1 MWSKVI
7 VRFFSLADTLYF
19 WMNGDFEKEESTHGE
34 PNLDQEFASNS
45 LNEQETVQQL
55 EDEGLTLCVGCQQEF
70 IAHENGSTGYQWI
83 INTED
88 CSKEVVGFETSFD
101 YQCDDESD
109 GGCGGERSFT
119 FTGVGQG
126 QCTYKMAYMHP
137 WEFDWDDEDS
147 IQQAKDEEGYIEFEI
162 FVV

>member
-7 VRFFSLADTLYF
+7 VRFVSLADTLFF
-19 WMNGDFEKEESTHGE
+19 WMDGDFGKEEDTNGE
-34 PNLDQEFASNS
+34 AILDQEFASNS

-70 IAHENGSTGYQWI
+70 VANENGTTGYEWI

-88 CSKEVVGFETSFD
+88 CSEDLVGFETKYD
-101 YQCDDESD
+101 YQCGNDSND
-109 GGCGGERSFT
+109 GCSGERSFV
-119 FTGVGQG
+119 FTGVGKG
-126 QCTYKMAYMHP
+126 QCTYKMAYVHP
-137 WEFDWDDEDS
+137 WEFDWEDEDS